1 MSRPS
6 ATQAFSSLASSWY
19 SAGRVP
25 SKIPSSTAANMV
37 FEWRNA
43 SIKLRTKSGTT
54 LEVVIASRLQG
65 IALIQYLAGLAFDNR
80 ANPHARIH
88 AVAGSEEKF
97 VVFAI
102 EQGFVE
108 RGVLEQRDVI
118 YFTGHAGRQTE
129 PVQIER
135 QAIGNVHA
143 RRGPPY

>member
-19 SAGRVP
+19 SAGRAP

-43 SIKLRTKSGTT
+43 SIKSRTM
-54 LEVVIASRLQG
+54 LEVVIASRYQG

-88 AVAGSEEKF
+88 AVAGSEKKF
-97 VVFAI
+97 VVFAV

-108 RGVLEQRDVI
+108 RGFSE
-118 YFTGHAGRQTE
+118 
-129 PVQIER
+129 
-135 QAIGNVHA
+135 
-143 RRGPPY
+143 